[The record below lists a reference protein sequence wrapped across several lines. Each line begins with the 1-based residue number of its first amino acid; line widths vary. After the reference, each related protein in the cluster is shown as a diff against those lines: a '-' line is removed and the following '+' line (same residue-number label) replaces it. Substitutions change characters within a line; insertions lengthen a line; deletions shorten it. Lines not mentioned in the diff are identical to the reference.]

1 MDVLWFEFIISSTF
15 FVVLTALQSVSVHV
29 AARRVAVKRMVVR
42 NFVDRGEIVKK
53 RRSRGIDTWLSKLS
67 SIRRRIRVRDQDQT
81 RGAAGGD
88 VEGGERAD
96 GAGDIH
102 APRFSAPAAA
112 GRGTGETTITT
123 NSSTHPSSLAE
134 LGDGGGTLP
143 YDDRRRLPP
152 LTLDGQS
159 EMDGGGGGPT
169 VSSAAQ
175 SGVRLPEDDDDNSDA
190 VSWENVNGN
199 SPSGGSLP
207 SQHRRSPPQPPPP
220 LKPVGLFDIAEHFI
234 AFRLDPLSLVLF
246 PLAYFMNMMYIFVM
260 EHERK

>member
-1 MDVLWFEFIISSTF
+1 MEFIISSTF

-42 NFVDRGEIVKK
+42 NFVDRGEVVKK
-53 RRSRGIDTWLSKLS
+53 RRSRGIDMWMSKLS

-81 RGAAGGD
+81 QGAAGVD

-102 APRFSAPAAA
+102 APRSSAPSAT
-112 GRGTGETTITT
+112 GRSTGETTITT
-123 NSSTHPSSLAE
+123 KSSTPPSRFAV
-134 LGDGGGTLP
+134 LGDGGGTSP
-143 YDDRRRLPP
+143 CDDRRWLPP
-152 LTLDGQS
+152 LALDGQS
-159 EMDGGGGGPT
+159 EMDGGGGGCAT

-175 SGVRLPEDDDDNSDA
+175 SGVMLPGDDDNDGEA
-190 VSWENVNGN
+190 VPWEEVNGD
-199 SPSGGSLP
+199 SPPGGSLP
-207 SQHRRSPPQPPPP
+207 SQHGRSPPQIPPP